1 MKLVLILKK
10 VISPLLLFLLS
21 LLVFGQTNTFPDI
34 ENFDNQSYCN
44 QGCWDTCLLTSK
56 WKNVNTDQRDWL
68 TDTNGVGQTINTGP
82 SSDHTTGTPSGVYLY
97 MRVLNCYGSSANL
110 ISPIYDFTAV
120 SNPGISFWSHLNS
133 PYPRSDTKLHF
144 DVSTNN
150 GVSFNND
157 FVPPWT
163 RNLNAWKEEII
174 DLTPFGGMDSIVFRI
189 RATSR
194 YINIAL
200 DDITV
205 FSNSTF
211 KIETKKINDNLCFGS
226 KTGSACVSRF
236 EFGTPPFT
244 YQWSNGATT
253 DTIKNLAAGKYDVSV
268 YDNLNKVTLGSV
280 IINDSQKPIYKIDA
294 SIYDVNCP
302 TSNDGIIQLD
312 SIKGGKPYN
321 LCANI
326 NTTLCTGISKSD
338 TLGFDSLLN
347 INYEFPSVYGNFSRS
362 SKHQIL
368 YTAAELNA
376 QGISGASLIS
386 AISFDVEVNSGSNPN
401 NSYNFIIKAGCTNNT
416 KLSGSWINGLSSVLN
431 SSTVALT
438 TGWNKHQFDTPYLWD
453 GVSNLVI
460 EVCFVN
466 PGFSNNH
473 KVKQSITADTT
484 VMFRK
489 NSSNSCTS
497 SAFDGISNKRPNTI
511 FETCRIPSNKYKLSW
526 SNLDSSASITGL
538 QAGNYTL
545 TISDADNCAFIDTFT
560 VKSYPIIK
568 NEVIQNVPC
577 YNDSV
582 GSITLNSTG
591 GNVGKVKKLLIT
603 EVRICDPDFVEI
615 SNVSGAPFDATG
627 WYIAIGD
634 QYSNINIENP
644 NTWDLS
650 GILPEGWI
658 DFKNDSNYQNPK
670 YWGSNMYW
678 QCPGMGWVA
687 LIDSNANVQDFVAW
701 FWDSTQIQS
710 MSPIIKGDT
719 IRINNEW
726 KGNGIVSSSTSLNF
740 TRIGRIDNNSA
751 ADWVLA
757 ADTKGKRNLGLST
770 RVMGRDKSPYKYNWS
785 TGDTTNSINS
795 LTNGSY
801 YITITDANNCIS
813 LDSFSIKVTSIDTS
827 VSTFPTFLASKTYGA
842 SYQWVNCDSNYT
854 PIHGD
859 TNQLFAPS
867 INGNFAVIVSKN
879 GCTDTSGCHNITLT
893 SIKENRT
900 ENKFIVYP
908 NPSSGNFTIQLAG
921 LKIKNQYLR
930 IYNTKGQLII
940 DEQLT
945 KNNLEFSLTGFDK
958 GIYILRIGNQTRK
971 LVLTE

>member
-1 MKLVLILKK
+1 M
-10 VISPLLLFLLS
+10 
-21 LLVFGQTNTFPDI
+21 
-34 ENFDNQSYCN
+34 
-44 QGCWDTCLLTSK
+44 
-56 WKNVNTDQRDWL
+56 
-68 TDTNGVGQTINTGP
+68 
-82 SSDHTTGTPSGVYLY
+82 
-97 MRVLNCYGSSANL
+97 
-110 ISPIYDFTAV
+110 
-120 SNPGISFWSHLNS
+120 
-133 PYPRSDTKLHF
+133 
-144 DVSTNN
+144 
-150 GVSFNND
+150 
-157 FVPPWT
+157 
-163 RNLNAWKEEII
+163 
-174 DLTPFGGMDSIVFRI
+174 
-189 RATSR
+189 
-194 YINIAL
+194 
-200 DDITV
+200 
-205 FSNSTF
+205 
-211 KIETKKINDNLCFGS
+211 
-226 KTGSACVSRF
+226 
-236 EFGTPPFT
+236 
-244 YQWSNGATT
+244 
-253 DTIKNLAAGKYDVSV
+253 
-268 YDNLNKVTLGSV
+268 
-280 IINDSQKPIYKIDA
+280 
-294 SIYDVNCP
+294 
-302 TSNDGIIQLD
+302 
-312 SIKGGKPYN
+312 
-321 LCANI
+321 
-326 NTTLCTGISKSD
+326 
-338 TLGFDSLLN
+338 
-347 INYEFPSVYGNFSRS
+347 
-362 SKHQIL
+362 
-368 YTAAELNA
+368 
-376 QGISGASLIS
+376 
-386 AISFDVEVNSGSNPN
+386 
-401 NSYNFIIKAGCTNNT
+401 
-416 KLSGSWINGLSSVLN
+416 
-431 SSTVALT
+431 
-438 TGWNKHQFDTPYLWD
+438 
-453 GVSNLVI
+453 I